1 LKAEAVKDTISRG
14 LDAGAFAYVGK
25 AADGSYKPFCYRKSL
40 PSSEI
45 EIADDV
51 YLISKEA
58 AEAYIAGKT
67 KPVTP
72 PPEDDQG
79 EPPIVPPHITD
90 TNRPTDP
97 PVPPLDAP
105 LAGFRWSGEV
115 PALKWM
121 NFYTKVLTRFATGDG
136 LTIKVIVDIAP
147 PSGVP
152 KSKLNE
158 TKTALRELGLNE
170 TVEILKKE

>member
-1 LKAEAVKDTISRG
+1 
-14 LDAGAFAYVGK
+14 
-25 AADGSYKPFCYRKSL
+25 
-40 PSSEI
+40 
-45 EIADDV
+45 
-51 YLISKEA
+51 
-58 AEAYIAGKT
+58 
-67 KPVTP
+67 
-72 PPEDDQG
+72 
-79 EPPIVPPHITD
+79 
-90 TNRPTDP
+90 
-97 PVPPLDAP
+97 LDAP